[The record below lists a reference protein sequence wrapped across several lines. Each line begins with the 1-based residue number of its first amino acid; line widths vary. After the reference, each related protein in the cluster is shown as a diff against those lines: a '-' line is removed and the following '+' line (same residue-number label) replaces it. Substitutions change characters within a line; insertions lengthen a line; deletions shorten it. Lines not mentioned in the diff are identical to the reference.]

1 MNILSINM
9 TRRYIVILRLISVLP
24 VFLFISC
31 SAGSKSKLIGSQF
44 SFHNQSR
51 ELSIHFISR
60 DSLVIKNIFDCD
72 IDSVYQSLDFKVGY
86 SLKRKEI
93 YLTDYEEYQLPYF
106 ENTSCFFLTE
116 DYRKRQKRN
125 YPGGPLVRD
134 NDATL
139 FFLTCP
145 LYFFVFRKSLIKSI
159 LMLF

>member
-1 MNILSINM
+1 
-9 TRRYIVILRLISVLP
+9 

-139 FFLTCP
+139 FLFPKIKRL
-145 LYFFVFRKSLIKSI
+145 VFANDSTLIFYDTVNDLESVGFTFQKK
-159 LMLF
+159 